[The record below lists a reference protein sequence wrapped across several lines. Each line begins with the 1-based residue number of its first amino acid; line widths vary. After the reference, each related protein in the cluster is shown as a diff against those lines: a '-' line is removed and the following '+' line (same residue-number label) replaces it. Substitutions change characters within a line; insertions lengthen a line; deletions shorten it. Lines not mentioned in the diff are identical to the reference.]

1 MLEPERK
8 LYNDRTFDG
17 NLARTWEKRIRQ
29 VGWPAPRRQGRFRL
43 NARAETVYW
52 IALMWLAAVAVTWAA
67 VYVMQLG
74 YRIDAMATEYRHMLR
89 QQQAMGLQISQ
100 LTAPAR
106 LQQEAAR
113 LHVVLSAPKL
123 AGMLRRPPTLPSA
136 AVGWPGWVAKLF
148 HGVRTALT
156 GR

>member
-8 LYNDRTFDG
+8 PYNDGTLDG
-17 NLARTWEKRIRQ
+17 SLARTWEKRMRQ
-29 VGWPAPRRQGRFRL
+29 VAWPLPRRRLRFRL

-52 IALMWLAAVAVTWAA
+52 IALMWMAALLVTWAA

-74 YRIDAMATEYRHMLR
+74 YRVDAMATAYTHIMR
-89 QQQAMGLQISQ
+89 QQQAMGLKISQ

-106 LQQEAAR
+106 LQREALR
-113 LHVVLSAPKL
+113 LHVTLAAPKL
-123 AGMLRRPPTLPSA
+123 PAMIRHPRAADSAPAGWLGWIANLFRGIHA
-136 AVGWPGWVAKLF
+136 ALI
-148 HGVRTALT
+148 